1 MPNNLHSVLMIRPS
15 SFRHNHETAKN
26 NYFQIQNLN
35 LNNDIVLK
43 NALLEFDN
51 LVSKIKDCGIY
62 VNVYNDDDIEDT
74 PDSIFPNNWIT
85 FHENKRIAIYPMYA
99 KNRRLERNEDV
110 FKFLEKNKIYINE
123 IIDYTSAENEGLFLE
138 GTGSMVFDRLNKKA
152 YCSISERTNEHLIY
166 EFCNDFEYMPIVFN
180 SFHTHENERK
190 PIYHTNVMMCNG
202 THYSVIC
209 LDAIDNQAEM
219 KKVVESL
226 KDDNKEIIT
235 ISEEQLKLF
244 AGNMIELR
252 KKENSFLFMSETA
265 YLSLDKNQLKRLKAH
280 SELIYSPVDT
290 IEKCGGGSVRCMI
303 AEIFI

>member
-1 MPNNLHSVLMIRPS
+1 MIRPS
-15 SFRHNHETAKN
+15 SFRYNHETAKD
-26 NYFQIQNLN
+26 NYFQNQNFNLN
-35 LNNDIVLK
+35 DDIVLK
-43 NALLEFDN
+43 NALFEFDN
-51 LVSKIKDCGIY
+51 LVSKIKDCGIN
-62 VNVYNDDDIEDT
+62 VNVFHDDNKEDT

-110 FKFLEKNKIYINE
+110 FKFLEKNKIFINE
-123 IIDYTSAENEGLFLE
+123 IIDYSSAENKGLFLE

-166 EFCNDFEYMPIVFN
+166 EFCDDFEYMPIVFN

-202 THYSVIC
+202 TYYSVIC
-209 LDAIDNQAEM
+209 LDAIDDKAEM
-219 KKVVESL
+219 KNVVKSL
-226 KDDNKEIIT
+226 EDDNKEIIT

-252 KKENSFLFMSETA
+252 KNNNSFLFMSETA
-265 YLSLDKNQLKRLKAH
+265 YLSLDNNQLKKLKAH
-280 SELIYSPVDT
+280 SELKYCSVDT
-290 IEKCGGGSVRCMI
+290 IEKYGGGSVRCMI
-303 AEIFI
+303 AEIYN

>member
-1 MPNNLHSVLMIRPS
+1 MIRPS
-15 SFRHNHETAKN
+15 SFRYNYETAKN
-26 NYFQIQNLN
+26 NYFQNQNFN

-110 FKFLEKNKIYINE
+110 FKFLEKNKIFIHE
-123 IIDYTSAENEGLFLE
+123 IMDYTSAENNSLYLE
-138 GTGSMVFDRLNKKA
+138 GTGSMVFDRINKKA
-152 YCSISERTNEHLIY
+152 YCSISERTSEDLIY

-180 SFHTHENERK
+180 SFHTHENKRK
-190 PIYHTNVMMCNG
+190 PIYHTNVMMCNA

-209 LDAIDNQAEM
+209 LDAIDDQAEM
-219 KKVVESL
+219 KKVVKSL
-226 KDDNKEIIT
+226 EDDNKEIIT
-235 ISEEQLKLF
+235 ISESQLKSF

-252 KKENSFLFMSETA
+252 KNKKSFLFMSETA
-265 YLSLDKNQLKRLKAH
+265 YMSLEEDQLIRLKTH
-280 SELIYSPVDT
+280 SELIYSSVDT

-303 AEIFI
+303 AEIFN